1 LVIWVNYACKNE
13 SEPESAELDLSKMKS
28 GSGGGAGAALPQA
41 MEMELL
47 PPSEPISSDALILP
61 KNENSKIIKTA
72 DVRFQVE
79 KLGEGVEAIKRNV
92 KSAGG
97 YITSSNQSRES
108 TQITTSFTIRVP
120 IVKFDSLLNG
130 IMEASVYTDYKNIN
144 AQDVTEEY
152 VDIEARIKTKKAL
165 EQRYLELLKQAKN
178 VKEILEVEEQL
189 SKIREEIEAKEGRMK
204 YLNDQVA
211 YSTITLAIY
220 QNLEIADRPDL
231 PFYTKIW
238 NNIKGGLGA
247 FVDFFIGI
255 FYYLPFILLAWI
267 AFYFFRKWWRKR
279 KA

>member
-1 LVIWVNYACKNE
+1 LLLNVHLNNSKTMKLIKIYLLVLVIWVNYACQKE
-13 SEPESAELDLSKMKS
+13 SEPESTELDLSKMKEEVPS
-28 GSGGGAGAALPQA
+28 GAAQ
-41 MEMELL
+41 MKFI
-47 PPSEPISSDALILP
+47 PPEPASEDDASSDALILP

-152 VDIEARIKTKKAL
+152 VDIEARTKTKKAL

-178 VKEILEVEEQL
+178 VKEILEVEEQ
-189 SKIREEIEAKEGRMK
+189 RR
-204 YLNDQVA
+204 
-211 YSTITLAIY
+211 
-220 QNLEIADRPDL
+220 QNE
-231 PFYTKIW
+231 
-238 NNIKGGLGA
+238 
-247 FVDFFIGI
+247 VSQ
-255 FYYLPFILLAWI
+255 
-267 AFYFFRKWWRKR
+267 
-279 KA
+279 